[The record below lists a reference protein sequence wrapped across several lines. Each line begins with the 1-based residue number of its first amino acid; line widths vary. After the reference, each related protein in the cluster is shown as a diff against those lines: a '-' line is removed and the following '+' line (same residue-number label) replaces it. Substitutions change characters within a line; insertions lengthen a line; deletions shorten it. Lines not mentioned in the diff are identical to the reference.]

1 MANTSDEEAYRNV
14 VEEVRSRSEANK
26 PAQYIQLITMQNH
39 SPYNDIYGDANEFR
53 FANKTEGVPEEE
65 AHTIAIY
72 AKGVQRTDHKN
83 C

>member
-1 MANTSDEEAYRNV
+1 
-14 VEEVRSRSEANK
+14 
-26 PAQYIQLITMQNH
+26 MQNH

-72 AKGVQRTDHKN
+72 AKGVQRTNRATADFLTQLDQIDKPITVVFYGDHLWHLQYSEFK
-83 C
+83 